1 MDKHSLQAQI
11 DALTRLHGAAECEI
25 GVLTRFDIP
34 ELAQLSLAAYGERQT
49 LEAQAEATDEMR
61 LCFEGVFGTPYCNGF
76 GRRMRTPMPR
86 LGSFIPDRPH
96 R

>member
-61 LCFEGVFGTPYCNGF
+61 LCFEGVSA
-76 GRRMRTPMPR
+76 PR
-86 LGSFIPDRPH
+86 WKDLFWARGSMETSSQQSSSSLIPL
-96 R
+96 

>member
-61 LCFEGVFGTPYCNGF
+61 LCFEGGF
-76 GRRMRTPMPR
+76 RHPVGRIFSGRVGRWRPR
-86 LGSFIPDRPH
+86 RSNH
-96 R
+96 RRR